1 MTSIA
6 ERRDTGTAAGKA
18 DPGAAAEEMA
28 RALGAGWL
36 ELWYQP
42 KIGSQTLDLRGA
54 EALIRM
60 RHPELSI
67 IAPAGFMP
75 RMGER
80 LLPALSQFVIAR
92 ALADWRYF
100 LTERRPLDLSVNLP
114 ISFLDDPAS

>member
-60 RHPELSI
+60 RHPELGI

-75 RMGER
+75 RMGG
-80 LLPALSQFVIAR
+80 AAFAR
-92 ALADWRYF
+92 ALAIRHCPG
-100 LTERRPLDLSVNLP
+100 TRRLALFFDRAAPPRSVGQ
-114 ISFLDDPAS
+114 SADFVSG